1 MKGLEGMK
9 ERPILFSAPKVRA
22 ILAGTKS
29 QERLIIKPK
38 HMAWI
43 DASVTNF
50 LHGKWDERPLPYG
63 QPGDRLWVRETCR
76 AEELPSGLDGV
87 RYVADEEFRE
97 IENSQD
103 AADRWLDLS

>member
-63 QPGDRLWVRETCR
+63 QPGDRLWVRETWTPMDDAR
-76 AEELPSGLDGV
+76 YYTKADKVLHHASNPAE
-87 RYVADEEFRE
+87 
-97 IENSQD
+97 
-103 AADRWLDLS
+103 